1 MVPDRPPTTLARP
14 VSYQFEPDDPRLPAI
29 RAEVA
34 ERLRPVCAEM
44 PDDAFELLVRDV
56 AAFRLRWA
64 P

>member
-1 MVPDRPPTTLARP
+1 MSIRMPTTLARP
-14 VSYQFEPDDPRLPAI
+14 VPYQLQPDDPRLPAI
-29 RAEVA
+29 RAKVA

-44 PDDAFELLVRDV
+44 PDDAFELLLRDV

>member
-1 MVPDRPPTTLARP
+1 MATPPSATTSRPSVP
-14 VSYQFEPDDPRLPAI
+14 YHFEPNDPRLPAI

-34 ERLRPVCAEM
+34 ERLRPVCAAM
-44 PDDAFELLVRDV
+44 PADAFERLVRDV

>member
-1 MVPDRPPTTLARP
+1 MVPVPESTTLAP
-14 VSYQFEPDDPRLPAI
+14 LASYQFEPDGPRLPAI

-56 AAFRLRWA
+56 VAFRLRWA

>member
-1 MVPDRPPTTLARP
+1 M
-14 VSYQFEPDDPRLPAI
+14 SYQFQPDDPRLLVI

-44 PDDAFELLVRDV
+44 PDEVFELLVRDV
-56 AAFRLRWA
+56 AAFRLRWT

>member
-1 MVPDRPPTTLARP
+1 MAPVSTPTTLAP
-14 VSYQFEPDDPRLPAI
+14 PASYQFEPDDPRLPAI

-44 PDDAFELLVRDV
+44 PDDAFELLLRDV